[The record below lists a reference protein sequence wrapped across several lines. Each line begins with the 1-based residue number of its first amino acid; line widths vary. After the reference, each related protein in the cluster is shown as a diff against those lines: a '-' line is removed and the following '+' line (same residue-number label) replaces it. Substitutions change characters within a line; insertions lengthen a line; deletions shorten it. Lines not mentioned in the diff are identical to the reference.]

1 MRLGSAGKECLSP
14 VAFDYLAGVYGYTGT
29 AESAG
34 LDKFDYVLISQAS
47 FVTADLNGDGRHA
60 LVNATMGKLKAVT
73 YDGGSLVERL
83 LYDADNTPLFSLT
96 RMDFNGDGKDEILF
110 LRMRKDPNSAN
121 ADMQWMLYTANGVVA
136 LGDTWT
142 APPAGPNGIVYSLA
156 GGSTGFATYAP
167 LVADLDQNGSLDLF
181 LPING
186 SWVAYLNRS
195 GAIPPSLVVPCS
207 AASRP
212 STMAGSPT
220 GAVIPAAACVWPA
233 ARPASCLQVSGAVAA
248 AWRRRRWST
257 LASSWRG
264 R

>member
-60 LVNATMGKLKAVT
+60 LVNATMGKLKAVS
-73 YDGGSLVERL
+73 YDGGSLVER

-142 APPAGPNGIVYSLA
+142 ARRPAPTASSIPGRRFHRLRHLRAA
-156 GGSTGFATYAP
+156 GG
-167 LVADLDQNGSLDLF
+167 
-181 LPING
+181 
-186 SWVAYLNRS
+186 
-195 GAIPPSLVVPCS
+195 
-207 AASRP
+207 
-212 STMAGSPT
+212 
-220 GAVIPAAACVWPA
+220 
-233 ARPASCLQVSGAVAA
+233 
-248 AWRRRRWST
+248 
-257 LASSWRG
+257 
-264 R
+264 

>member
-60 LVNATMGKLKAVT
+60 LVNATMGKLKAVS

-142 APPAGPNGIVYSLA
+142 APPAGPNGIVYSWPAVPPASPPTRRWWLIWTRTA
-156 GGSTGFATYAP
+156 RLTCSCPSMAVGWLTSIVP
-167 LVADLDQNGSLDLF
+167 E
-181 LPING
+181 
-186 SWVAYLNRS
+186 
-195 GAIPPSLVVPCS
+195 PSLLRS
-207 AASRP
+207 
-212 STMAGSPT
+212 
-220 GAVIPAAACVWPA
+220 
-233 ARPASCLQVSGAVAA
+233 
-248 AWRRRRWST
+248 
-257 LASSWRG
+257 
-264 R
+264 